1 MFTGHLTIDY
11 RKAVA
16 LLLCAATTG
25 AIGCA
30 QAVLM
35 PATWAGDEYRS
46 AYAEGIQAA
55 DTRDDELLYGAAACA
70 VGLPLSVAVA
80 HYGATAEANPPSVL
94 LVGKSD
100 EYIRGFSAGYDAR
113 MRQKRGSAAWVGT
126 GVNLAVGVLVT
137 YFFIFSFGHV
147 H

>member
-1 MFTGHLTIDY
+1 MSAGHLTINV

-30 QAVLM
+30 QALLM
-35 PATWAGDEYRS
+35 PSPSAGDEYRG

-70 VGLPLSVAVA
+70 VGLPLSLAVA
-80 HYGATAEANPPSVL
+80 YYGATAEANPPSML
-94 LVGKSD
+94 LLGKSD
-100 EYIRGFSAGYDAR
+100 EYVRGFSAGYDAR
-113 MRQKRGSAAWVGT
+113 MRQKRGTAAGVGT
-126 GVNLAVGVLVT
+126 GVNLAVGIVVT
-137 YFFIFSFGHV
+137 YFLIFSLGHV